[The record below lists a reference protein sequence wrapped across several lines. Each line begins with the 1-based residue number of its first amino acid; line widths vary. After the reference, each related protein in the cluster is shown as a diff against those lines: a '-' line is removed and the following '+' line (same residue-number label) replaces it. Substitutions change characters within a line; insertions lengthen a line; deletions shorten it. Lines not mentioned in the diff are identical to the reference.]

1 MNKPVAVVIAEDILP
16 AYRKLVESVDEEKK
30 NNITNSE
37 NQQLLKSIENKIIYL
52 KMKPQAGICISK
64 EQIPKKY
71 IELYKV
77 TNLWK
82 MNLTG
87 GWRLIY
93 TLKNDEVEILAVIL
107 DIYDHPTYD
116 KIFEYRKSR

>member
-1 MNKPVAVVIAEDILP
+1 MKKPVAVVIAEDILP
-16 AYRKLVESVDEEKK
+16 AYKMLVKIVEEEKR
-30 NNITNSE
+30 NSVPNSE
-37 NQQLLKSIENKIIYL
+37 NQQLLKSIEHKITYL
-52 KMKPQAGICISK
+52 KMNPQAGIAISK
-64 EQIPKKY
+64 AKIPKKY

-82 MNLTG
+82 MDLVG

-93 TLKNDEVEILAVIL
+93 TLKNEEVEILAVVL
-107 DIYDHPTYD
+107 DFYDHPTYD

>member
-1 MNKPVAVVIAEDILP
+1 MKKPVAVVIAEDILP
-16 AYRKLVESVDEEKK
+16 AYRNLVETVGEEKK
-30 NNITNSE
+30 NGINNSDH
-37 NQQLLKSIENKIIYL
+37 QQLLKSIENKIIYL
-52 KMKPQAGICISK
+52 KMNPQAGIAIPK
-64 EQIPKKY
+64 HQIPRKY
-71 IELYKV
+71 FELYKV

-82 MNLTG
+82 MNLTR

-93 TLKNDEVEILAVIL
+93 TLKGEEIEILAVIL